1 MKGGNKMIKTTI
13 TKKITVSY
21 EKEEAEILKKAAE
34 ILQEIVDSFLDEGSS
49 NEITNPKLDSIYISS
64 LEDATDILD
73 MLSDTFYL
81 YSK

>member
-1 MKGGNKMIKTTI
+1 MIKTTI